1 MSVLPFNI
9 TNPGFDLGGIL
20 TTPEAAFVTDLFS
33 LSYANGD
40 ILYYNSGM
48 QRLPKGTDGQILTL
62 VTGLP
67 AWAADA
73 GISDGDKGDITVSV
87 TGSVWTIDNG
97 AVTLA
102 KQADM
107 ATASLIYRKTAG
119 SGTPEVQT
127 LATLKT
133 DLGLTG
139 TNSGDN
145 AVNTLYSGLVT
156 NATHTGDATG
166 SGALTVVA
174 LNGTNLAAL
183 GTGVLKNTTTTGVPF
198 ISKVAIT
205 EPATSATLTIANGKT
220 LTANNTITLAG
231 TDSTVMTFPST
242 SATIART
249 DAANTFT
256 GVQTMTSPATT
267 TSITTSSTSFTAW
280 AGATTLLTIGGT
292 GATASLFAPSTLDTT
307 SSITGAIRT
316 SGGISAAKAAN
327 IGTSLTVGTTIEL
340 GHATDTTLSRVSAG
354 VVAVE
359 GVTVPTISSTN
370 TLTNKRVTPRTGTT
384 TSSATPTINTDN
396 VDFYSLTAQAVDIT
410 SFTTNLSGTPTEGQR
425 LWIAVT
431 GTAARA
437 ITWGASFENGPVA
450 LPTTTVTTT
459 RLDVGFIWNTV
470 TSKWRCVASGSTV

>member
-280 AGATTLLTIGGT
+280 A
-292 GATASLFAPSTLDTT
+292 
-307 SSITGAIRT
+307 
-316 SGGISAAKAAN
+316 
-327 IGTSLTVGTTIEL
+327 
-340 GHATDTTLSRVSAG
+340 
-354 VVAVE
+354 
-359 GVTVPTISSTN
+359 
-370 TLTNKRVTPRTGTT
+370 
-384 TSSATPTINTDN
+384 
-396 VDFYSLTAQAVDIT
+396 
-410 SFTTNLSGTPTEGQR
+410 
-425 LWIAVT
+425 
-431 GTAARA
+431 
-437 ITWGASFENGPVA
+437 
-450 LPTTTVTTT
+450 
-459 RLDVGFIWNTV
+459 
-470 TSKWRCVASGSTV
+470 